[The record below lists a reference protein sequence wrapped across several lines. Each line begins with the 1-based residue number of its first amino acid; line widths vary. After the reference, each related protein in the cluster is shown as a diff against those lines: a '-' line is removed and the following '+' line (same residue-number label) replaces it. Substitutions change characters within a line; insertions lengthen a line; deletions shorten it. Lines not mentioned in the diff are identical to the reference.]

1 MFSNLATLTKIVL
14 AAVISLIVSLV
25 LTPPVRKL
33 AIGIGALDVPD
44 HKRHIHKEAT
54 PRMGG
59 LAIYLGFVLSLILF
73 VELTK
78 EVRGILLGSVV
89 IVAMGIL
96 DDKYNLRPLIKLAIQ
111 ILAAGIAILHGV
123 VWDYIS
129 SGGGTVSTGLL
140 AYPLTIFWIVACT
153 NAVNLIDGLD
163 GLAAGISSISSLTML
178 LVAYFLL
185 EPEVAVILAA
195 VFGACIGF
203 LPYNINPAKI
213 FMGDTGSQFL
223 GYLLATASMLG
234 LFKFYAIFTIFVPL
248 VSLVYPLMDTGFAFL
263 RRISH
268 GESPFHADRKHLHHR
283 LLDAGFSPKQAVG
296 ILCSGSAFLCL
307 MPIIRVSPFMWLKIL
322 CLAGMF
328 ATLYIIIMIFISRN
342 GAAK

>member
-1 MFSNLATLTKIVL
+1 
-14 AAVISLIVSLV
+14 
-25 LTPPVRKL
+25 
-33 AIGIGALDVPD
+33 
-44 HKRHIHKEAT
+44 
-54 PRMGG
+54 
-59 LAIYLGFVLSLILF
+59 
-73 VELTK
+73 
-78 EVRGILLGSVV
+78 
-89 IVAMGIL
+89 
-96 DDKYNLRPLIKLAIQ
+96 LIKLAIQ
-111 ILAAGIAILHGV
+111 ILAAVIAILHGV

-223 GYLLATASMLG
+223 GYILATASMLG

-328 ATLYIIIMIFISRN
+328 ATLYIIIMIFIRRN

>member
-1 MFSNLATLTKIVL
+1 MFSSLAPLTKIAL
-14 AAVISLIVSLV
+14 AALISSLVSL
-25 LTPPVRKL
+25 LCSPPVKKL
-33 AIGIGALDVPD
+33 AIAVGAMDMPD

-59 LAIYLGFVLSLILF
+59 LAIYFGFVVSLILF
-73 VELTK
+73 VELTR
-78 EVRGILLGSVV
+78 EVRGILLGSVA
-89 IVAMGIL
+89 IVVMGVL
-96 DDKYNLRPLIKLAIQ
+96 DDKYNLKPLIKLAFQ
-111 ILAAGIAILHGV
+111 ILAAVVAILHGV
-123 VWDYIS
+123 VWDYITAN
-129 SGGGTVSTGLL
+129 GGATVSTGLL
-140 AYPLTIFWIVACT
+140 AYPLTIFWIIACT
-153 NAVNLIDGLD
+153 NDINLIDGLD

-223 GYLLATASMLG
+223 GYILATSSMLG

-263 RRISH
+263 RRIAH
-268 GESPFHADRKHLHHR
+268 GENPFKADRKHLHHR

-307 MPIIRVSPFMWLKIL
+307 MPIIRVSPYMWLKIV
-322 CLAGMF
+322 CLLGMF
-328 ATLYIIIMIFISRN
+328 VTVCLLFMLVKSRDKN
-342 GAAK
+342 

>member
-1 MFSNLATLTKIVL
+1 
-14 AAVISLIVSLV
+14 
-25 LTPPVRKL
+25 
-33 AIGIGALDVPD
+33 
-44 HKRHIHKEAT
+44 
-54 PRMGG
+54 MGG

-203 LPYNINPAKI
+203 LPYNMNPAKI

-223 GYLLATASMLG
+223 GYILATASMLG

-268 GESPFHADRKHLHHR
+268 GASGRGIQSETGCGHSVLRLGLSLSHAHNQSQSLHVAQDSLPRGDVCDSVYNYNDLHKPER
-283 LLDAGFSPKQAVG
+283 RREIA
-296 ILCSGSAFLCL
+296 
-307 MPIIRVSPFMWLKIL
+307 
-322 CLAGMF
+322 
-328 ATLYIIIMIFISRN
+328 
-342 GAAK
+342 

>member
-223 GYLLATASMLG
+223 
-234 LFKFYAIFTIFVPL
+234 V
-248 VSLVYPLMDTGFAFL
+248 DTGFAFL

>member
-163 GLAAGISSISSLTML
+163 GL
-178 LVAYFLL
+178 
-185 EPEVAVILAA
+185 
-195 VFGACIGF
+195 
-203 LPYNINPAKI
+203 I

-223 GYLLATASMLG
+223 GYILATASMLG